1 MEKKFSGKQEKGLT
15 FEEFDKKAL
24 SWARKMYGNTYA
36 KQLWENT
43 LTEIINLDLTDD
55 YDYFKF
61 QEHCEYVYDMLCL
74 ESPKNADTLYRSPK
88 FWTVKWQLE
97 NRQRQYEKLFCFL
110 ETICVGEAERQL
122 HAEGVEKTKGM
133 RKHMFERFGSG
144 QPAVLQERVRKYLLG
159 MPDRYGVAFH
169 PRVNMPEKLAQLE
182 EERDYLLRMCPK
194 DKHKDYDEGKETTL
208 VRLILNTLPS
218 EYDDAVQNVRNLMR
232 IREMIKTGDME
243 SVTNLD
249 DAIKINYDTS
259 WLPPYKELRVGL
271 INAWTSKKRRW
282 DEQPGSKNKEGHPT
296 MMMGED
302 SKKDRKCYGCGQLG
316 HMRGADECKAGKD
329 AVWGGAPKAYLDK
342 IQRKFGA
349 VPYSEKR
356 AFSSE
361 SKICPY
367 WSQGDG
373 YCKFGDR
380 CHFDHSGP
388 QGGSK
393 MARGYGKGK
402 AEETPKEK
410 EKERERRAVK
420 EKAEEEE
427 AGLKGIPLWSSRR
440 NK

>member
-1 MEKKFSGKQEKGLT
+1 
-15 FEEFDKKAL
+15 
-24 SWARKMYGNTYA
+24 
-36 KQLWENT
+36 
-43 LTEIINLDLTDD
+43 
-55 YDYFKF
+55 
-61 QEHCEYVYDMLCL
+61 
-74 ESPKNADTLYRSPK
+74 
-88 FWTVKWQLE
+88 
-97 NRQRQYEKLFCFL
+97 
-110 ETICVGEAERQL
+110 
-122 HAEGVEKTKGM
+122 
-133 RKHMFERFGSG
+133 MFERFGSG

-402 AEETPKEK
+402 GRGNTKGKGKGKGKKGSKGKGRGGGSRAQGNTTMVVKKKQVNLVDKKKRGRLPWWLV
-410 EKERERRAVK
+410 ERV
-420 EKAEEEE
+420 
-427 AGLKGIPLWSSRR
+427 KGITMETTMRAMLKT
-440 NK
+440 NCTI